1 MATGQDLVNKMM
13 TQVGKRYIFG
23 FEVNLNDR
31 NPRAFDCCLAGDS
44 IVHTA
49 EGLVEIAEV
58 KPGDKVYSWD
68 GGACSINVVEAVL
81 VQPVQKLFTLQA
93 DDRSIRATAN
103 HPFLIVDLAHPGGVR
118 WERLDS
124 IVPGDFI
131 VGFSQEYGGGCFA
144 PRKVLS
150 ITEDVEEVTYDLQ
163 IEGTHNFVADGIV
176 VHNSEIIEWA
186 LYQLGVRF
194 PDGSSAQIAATNR
207 ISIAQA
213 LKTPGALLYKP
224 GHIAV
229 SRGDNTTIE
238 AKGRNYGVGVFS
250 AVNRFTRAGLV
261 PQLAYGAPSGV
272 VTSGVSAPAPV
283 NLAAIA
289 AGVAAAKR
297 SVLRLGSRG
306 NDVIWLQVGINNL
319 SGRGLQTDGVF
330 GESTLAAVLDL
341 QRWFGL
347 PQDGVVGA
355 RTWGVVYP

>member
-31 NPRAFDCCLAGDS
+31 NPRAFDC
-44 IVHTA
+44 
-49 EGLVEIAEV
+49 
-58 KPGDKVYSWD
+58 
-68 GGACSINVVEAVL
+68 
-81 VQPVQKLFTLQA
+81 
-93 DDRSIRATAN
+93 
-103 HPFLIVDLAHPGGVR
+103 
-118 WERLDS
+118 
-124 IVPGDFI
+124 
-131 VGFSQEYGGGCFA
+131 
-144 PRKVLS
+144 
-150 ITEDVEEVTYDLQ
+150 
-163 IEGTHNFVADGIV
+163 
-176 VHNSEIIEWA
+176 SEIIEWA

-194 PDGSSAQIAATNR
+194 PDGSSAQIAATNK
-207 ISIAQA
+207 ISVAQG